1 MQRLSGLDAGFLY
14 LETPSQHL
22 HICGLLILDPSTVP
36 DGYDYRVVR
45 REIEARL
52 DAVPAFRMKLADN
65 RFNIDHP
72 VWVDDKDFD
81 LDRHLHRVAVPSP
94 GSRTELA
101 EMCGHIA
108 AQPLDRSKP
117 LWEMWVVEGLDDGS
131 LAMILKM
138 HHASVDGVSGAAM
151 IAQLCSLDPA
161 APRPEAVASNVGG
174 GNDIQIAVTGAVN
187 VALRPLHLARI
198 LPSAVSSLASWVARA
213 RRGDAMPAPFTAP
226 RTPFNSTITGH
237 RSVAFAQLDLDAVK
251 TVKNAFDVKVNDVV
265 MTVVATALRDYLDA
279 RGELPGSPLIGMV
292 PVSVHEESD
301 RPGRNQVS
309 GMFAGLHTQIE
320 DPVERLRAIAEANE
334 VAKDHN
340 AALGANMLQDW
351 SEFMGASV
359 FGAAMRTYA
368 ALRLA
373 DRHPAIHN
381 LVISN
386 VPGPPM
392 ALYFLGAHVTAMYP
406 FGPLF
411 HGAGLNITVVSL
423 EGKLDVGLITCPEL
437 VPDLWTLTDDLAPA
451 LDALLSAAEHLQAD
465 AEEDAPAGEV
475 SG

>member
-22 HICGLLILDPSTVP
+22 HICGLLVLDPSTVP
-36 DGYDYRVVR
+36 DGYDYRAVR
-45 REIEARL
+45 RELDARL
-52 DAVPAFRMKLADN
+52 DAVPAFRMKLADS
-65 RFNIDHP
+65 RFNLDHP

-81 LDRHLHRVAVPSP
+81 LDRHLHHVAVPSP

-101 EMCGHIA
+101 DLCGHIA
-108 AQPLDRSKP
+108 AQPLDRAKP

-131 LAMILKM
+131 IAVILKM
-138 HHASVDGVSGAAM
+138 HHAGVDGVSGAVM

-161 APRPEAVASNVGG
+161 APRPDTIAPGVGG
-174 GNDIQIAVTGAVN
+174 GNEIYMAVAGAVN

-198 LPSAVSSLASWVARA
+198 LPSAVTSVASWVARA

-237 RSVAFAQLDLDAVK
+237 RAVAFAQLELADVK
-251 TVKNAFDVKVNDVV
+251 AVKNAFGVKVNDVV
-265 MTVVATALRDYLDA
+265 MTLVASALRSYLA
-279 RGELPGSPLIGMV
+279 GQGELPDSPLVGMV
-292 PVSVHEESD
+292 PVSVHEESH

-309 GMFAGLHTQIE
+309 AMFAGLHTHIE
-320 DPVERLRAIAEANE
+320 DPVERLRALADANE

-340 AALGANMLQDW
+340 AELGANMLQDW
-351 SEFMGASV
+351 SQFMGAAV

-373 DRHPAIHN
+373 DKHPAIHN

-386 VPGPPM
+386 VPGPPQ
-392 ALYFLGAHVTAMYP
+392 ALYFLGAHVTALYP

-411 HGAGLNITVVSL
+411 HGAGLNITVISL
-423 EGKLDVGLITCPEL
+423 EDKLDVGLITCPEL
-437 VPDLWTLTDDLAPA
+437 VPDLWVLTDCLAPA
-451 LDALLSAAEHLQAD
+451 LDELLAAAEQARSSD
-465 AEEDAPAGEV
+465 DEDSSIDGV
-475 SG
+475 SR